1 MSGMTQETE
10 TGSRLALRTFGKVA
24 ALFVISVSAQ
34 ACVIGGKKASL
45 DTVLTT
51 GSVPRQTRVFS
62 DDSLAK
68 DGQAILAALS
78 SVPGETAGLP
88 WENPESG
95 ARGLITAYSGE
106 AECLAFTTTRE
117 SFDGIGL
124 YQGKACRDAAGNLR
138 MRRFE
143 QQ

>member
-1 MSGMTQETE
+1 MSAPTQETE
-10 TGSRLALRTFGKVA
+10 TGCRLALRAFARAA
-24 ALFVISVSAQ
+24 ALLAVSVSVQ
-34 ACVIGGKKASL
+34 ACVIGGQKASL

-51 GSVPRQTRVFS
+51 GSVPQQAPVFP
-62 DDSLAK
+62 DENLAR
-68 DGQAILAALS
+68 DGQAILQALS
-78 SVPGETAGLP
+78 TNPEETAGLP

-106 AECLAFTTTRE
+106 AGCLAFTTTRE

-124 YQGKACRDAAGNLR
+124 YEGKACRDASGNLR
-138 MRRFE
+138 MRAFE

>member
-1 MSGMTQETE
+1 MLGVTQETE
-10 TGSRLALRTFGKVA
+10 TVGRLALRALRKAA
-24 ALFVISVSAQ
+24 ALFVMSVAVQ
-34 ACVIGGKKASL
+34 ACVIGGKKAAV

-51 GSVPRQTRVFS
+51 GSVPPRAAVFP
-62 DDSLAK
+62 DENLAK

-78 SVPGETAGLP
+78 ASPEEATGLW

-106 AECLAFTTTRE
+106 AGCFAFTTTRE

-124 YQGKACRDAAGNLR
+124 YRGKACRDMAGNLR
-138 MRRFE
+138 MRMFE
-143 QQ
+143 QH